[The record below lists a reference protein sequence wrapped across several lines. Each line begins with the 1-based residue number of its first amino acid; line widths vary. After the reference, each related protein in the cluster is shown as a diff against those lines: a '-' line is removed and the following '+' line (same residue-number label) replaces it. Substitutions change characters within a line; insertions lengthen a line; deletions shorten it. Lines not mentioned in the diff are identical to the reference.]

1 MEVGV
6 ENDWEGEHLHPVR
19 TSMRSRERKVAF
31 TRQRKAV
38 GFAGKRRKGKRGI
51 ERERERERERRGTE
65 RGISNSTHD
74 CSADVVTLSPAPDC
88 TRGT

>member
-51 ERERERERERRGTE
+51 EREREREREKG
-65 RGISNSTHD
+65 D
-74 CSADVVTLSPAPDC
+74 
-88 TRGT
+88 